1 MLVRIHASFPQDRNI
16 PLQFFNLIQV
26 VNEGFGDLLD
36 QEGTIGNIELDLGFY
51 LVVGALK
58 LVHLLSGA
66 VESLFSLACET
77 CTVRVESGGTFDSL
91 LETILFYVA
100 LDLFLESL
108 FLLSFLLFHNLAPH
122 FNSGVMFGCR
132 GGLFNLLVT
141 TAGSS

>member
-1 MLVRIHASFPQDRNI
+1 MLIWIHAGFPQDRNI
-16 PLQFFNLIQV
+16 SLQFFNLIQV

-36 QEGTIGNIELDLGFY
+36 QEWTIGNIELDLGFY
-51 LVVGALK
+51 LVIGTLK
-58 LVHLLSGA
+58 FVHLLSGA

-108 FLLSFLLFHNLAPH
+108 FLLSFLLFHNLASH
-122 FNSGVMFGCR
+122 FNSGIMFGRR